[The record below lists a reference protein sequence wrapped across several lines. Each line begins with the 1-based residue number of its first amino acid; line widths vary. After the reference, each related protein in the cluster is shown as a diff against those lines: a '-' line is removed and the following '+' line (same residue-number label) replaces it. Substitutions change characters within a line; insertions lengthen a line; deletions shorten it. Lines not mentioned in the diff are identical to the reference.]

1 MIGQFNFSNSLKD
14 THNFQSFQALFSY
27 NCLFF
32 LDGKVE
38 ERGATEAGGSFGVAD
53 RENVAEDGDITTKDT
68 RGGITRRTG
77 HSEEKTDGQH
87 QRPHQA
93 AHAGLAAQIIMSFFI
108 FHLHNFSF
116 TFIFRH

>member
-1 MIGQFNFSNSLKD
+1 M
-14 THNFQSFQALFSY
+14 
-27 NCLFF
+27 FF

-38 ERGATEAGGSFGVAD
+38 ERGATEAGGSFGIAD
-53 RENVAEDGDITTKDT
+53 GENVAADGDITTKDT

-93 AHAGLAAQIIMSFFI
+93 AHAGLAAQIINVLFY
-108 FHLHNFSF
+108 FSF
-116 TFIFRH
+116 T

>member
-14 THNFQSFQALFSY
+14 THTTFNHFRHYSV
-27 NCLFF
+27 CLFF

-108 FHLHNFSF
+108 FHFHNFSF

>member
-1 MIGQFNFSNSLKD
+1 MIGQFKFSNSLKD
-14 THNFQSFQALFSY
+14 ISGIIQFV
-27 NCLFF
+27 CFF

-53 RENVAEDGDITTKDT
+53 GENVAEDGDITTKDS
-68 RGGITRRTG
+68 RRGITRRTG

-93 AHAGLAAQIIMSFFI
+93 AHAGLAAQIINVLFY
-108 FHLHNFSF
+108 FSF